1 MLMRFLRTTAIVLA
15 ALSLTGCSTFLGASK
30 ADEQRAD
37 DLGVRINE
45 LPGVE
50 EAWASYSF
58 GFDIGDNLVVSVE
71 PDATIDAAGLVTLAA
86 LVEEEVRNSG
96 FNGSQRVVR
105 FDLEKDSEL
114 VWTVSG
120 DDEFSVLPETEFF
133 ARWWSDSRVAT
144 IENENVVLVTLV
156 PGQSVRSMYEE
167 IVADSTEFSIER
179 HLRVDG
185 PGTYMLIADRDVF
198 TDEQLDMAEEIAALP
213 ELNGCSFSQS
223 SDFDGE
229 TSSAVYCTV
238 STLTAAAM
246 GDSVN
251 VIVDAHGQLDSTKV
265 ELYDGEWVT
274 TNDVN

>member
-1 MLMRFLRTTAIVLA
+1 MRFIRTTVIVLA

-50 EAWASYSF
+50 EAWASYSV

-86 LVEEEVRNSG
+86 LVEEQVRDSG

-133 ARWWSDSRVAT
+133 ARWWADSRVAK
-144 IENENVVLVTLV
+144 IENEYVVLVTLV

-167 IVADSTEFSIER
+167 IVADSTEFSVDR

-185 PGTYMLIADRDVF
+185 PGEYMLIADRAVF
-198 TDEQLDMAEEIAALP
+198 TDAQLDMAEEIAALT

-223 SDFDGE
+223 TDYDGVS
-229 TSSAVYCTV
+229 SSAVYCTV
-238 STLTAAAM
+238 STLTAAAV

-251 VIVDAHGQLDSTKV
+251 AIVDAHGQLESTKV
-265 ELYDGEWVT
+265 ELYDGDWVT

>member
-1 MLMRFLRTTAIVLA
+1 MRFIRTTVIVLA

-50 EAWASYSF
+50 EAWASYSV

-86 LVEEEVRNSG
+86 LVEEQVRDSG

-133 ARWWSDSRVAT
+133 ARWWADRRVAT
-144 IENENVVLVTLV
+144 IENEYVVLVTLV

-167 IVADSTEFSIER
+167 IVADSTEFSVDR

-185 PGTYMLIADRDVF
+185 PGEYMLIADRAVF
-198 TDEQLDMAEEIAALP
+198 TDAQLDMAEEIAALT

-223 SDFDGE
+223 TDYDGVS
-229 TSSAVYCTV
+229 SSAVYCTV
-238 STLTAAAM
+238 STLTAAAV

-251 VIVDAHGQLDSTKV
+251 AIVDAHGQLESTKV
-265 ELYDGEWVT
+265 ELYDGDWVT